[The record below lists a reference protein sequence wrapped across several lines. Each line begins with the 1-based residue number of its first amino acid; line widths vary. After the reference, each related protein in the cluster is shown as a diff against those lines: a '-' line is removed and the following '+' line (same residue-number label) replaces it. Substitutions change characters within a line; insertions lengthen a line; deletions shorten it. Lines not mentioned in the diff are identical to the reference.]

1 MQKMQIFQAAA
12 VKNKDTIFRILIVQK
27 IKGWRNMTNTQKN
40 KIYKLAYEKVK
51 QDKKEEIIRH
61 LTLLSYDVLLYLMIQ
76 IADVKSI
83 VINIICYIFITLA
96 GLCSIW
102 SIYNSH
108 KYVKIFAN
116 DINNRL
122 FDIHK
127 TNQGD
132 YEVKIDDYTVLTV
145 LKNEFQE

>member
-1 MQKMQIFQAAA
+1 
-12 VKNKDTIFRILIVQK
+12 
-27 IKGWRNMTNTQKN
+27 MTNTQKN

-61 LTLLSYDVLLYLMIQ
+61 LTLLSYDVLFYLMIQ

-108 KYVKIFAN
+108 KYVKDFAN

-122 FDIHK
+122 FDIYK
-127 TNQGD
+127 TSEGNYELKIED
-132 YEVKIDDYTVLTV
+132 YAVLTV
-145 LKNEFQE
+145 LKSEFQE